1 MGAVRITTT
10 AVVSL
15 LVSFAVL
22 GCNGYSTAYVTPR
35 FVVEGSD
42 PCQTLTLGWRYDPV
56 ELTGEVGRDQQIV
69 RSPVEHEGVFEGGG
83 NCSYSTMQETDLRA
97 GRWNITVEQTE
108 PTPAPPLTLEFE
120 LVTGPSTENDHVI
133 LTGVS

>member
-15 LVSFAVL
+15 LVSFAAL

-35 FVVEGSD
+35 FVIEGSD

-56 ELTGEVGRDQQIV
+56 ELTGEVGRDQPIG
-69 RSPVEHEGVFEGGG
+69 RSPVEHEGVFEGGS
-83 NCSYSTMQETDLRA
+83 CSYSSMQETDLRA

-108 PTPAPPLTLEFE
+108 PTPAPPLTLEFV
-120 LVTGPSTENDHVI
+120 LVNGPSTENNHVI
-133 LTGVS
+133 LTWVS